1 MHSSSSPA
9 RVAWWASF
17 RHRDFNFFQAA
28 RVLSILG
35 TQMQS
40 VAVAWQIYAVTRRP
54 IDLAWVGLAQF
65 LPAVCLSLLTGHV
78 ADRFER
84 RHVLT
89 ACYGLLALL
98 SMALCAIAW
107 AGPSGTSPIYAVL
120 VAVGVARAFQGPAN
134 QSIVPTL
141 VPAGLFGNAVAWGQS
156 LWQTAMVAG
165 PTLGGIFYATSG
177 GPLVVYATAAGS
189 FLGALLFVCQMRPI
203 RTVVRRAT
211 MTLDSLL
218 AGLRYVWRNQVV
230 LGAMSLDLFGVLLGG
245 ATALLPVFARDIL
258 HLGPWALGVLRSAPA
273 VGAALTAVALAVRPI
288 ERHSGAKML
297 ACVAL
302 FGVATVVFG
311 LSRSFAVSL
320 VALVVAGAADMVS
333 VFVRSALVQL
343 ATPDEMR
350 GRVSAVN
357 SLFIGASNE
366 LGEFESGLTAQW
378 FGAIASV
385 VMGGLGTVLVV
396 AIWIAR
402 FPALGRVDKLSEA
415 AAPR

>member
-1 MHSSSSPA
+1 MQSSSSPA
-9 RVAWWASF
+9 RVVWWASF
-17 RHRDFNFFQAA
+17 RHRDFNLFQAA

-35 TQMQS
+35 AQMQS

-84 RHVLT
+84 RHILM
-89 ACYGLLALL
+89 ACYGFLALL
-98 SMALCAIAW
+98 STMLCAIACVH
-107 AGPSGTSPIYAVL
+107 PSGTSPIYAVL
-120 VAVGVARAFQGPAN
+120 IGVGVARAFQGPAN

-141 VPAGLFGNAVAWGQS
+141 VPADHFGNAVAWGQS
-156 LWQTAMVAG
+156 LWQTAMVLG
-165 PTLGGIFYATSG
+165 PTLGGILYAASG
-177 GPLVVYATAAGS
+177 GPLIVYATAAGS
-189 FLGALLFVCQMRPI
+189 FVGALLFVCGMRPI
-203 RTVVRRAT
+203 KRVVRRAT

-218 AGLRYVWRNQVV
+218 AGLRYVLGNQVV

-258 HLGPWALGVLRSAPA
+258 QLGPWALGVLRSAPA
-273 VGAALTAVALAVRPI
+273 VGAAFTAVALAVRPI
-288 ERHSGAKML
+288 ERRCGAKML

-302 FGVATVVFG
+302 FGMATVVFG

-320 VALVVAGAADMVS
+320 VALIVAGAADMVS

-385 VMGGLGTVLVV
+385 VMGGVGTVLVV
-396 AIWIAR
+396 AIWIGR
-402 FPALGRVDKLSEA
+402 FPALGRVDKLNGA
-415 AAPR
+415 AAPP